1 MDVNLEKLKGTM
13 IAQLRKNDIVA
24 NNLANI
30 NITGYKKDVV
40 FLEVLKDETNPKVNI
55 QTDFSQGSLK
65 QTDNPLD
72 LAISGPGFFTIETD
86 QGEAYTRD
94 GHFTVD
100 EQGVLRTSGG
110 NAVLGQGGWINL
122 FTDETKAGEVNVTR
136 LGDIY
141 VNDTLIDTLR
151 ITDFEDYS
159 GLRKIGENLFRVSP
173 DVGFRSV
180 EEPNVLQGNLEE
192 SNVSA
197 VQEMVNLI
205 EIQRQFES
213 SQRIVKTIDR
223 ALGRAVNQVSRFR

>member
-1 MDVNLEKLKGTM
+1 MV
-13 IAQLRKNDIVA
+13 AQLQKNDIVA

-55 QTDFSQGSLK
+55 RTDYSQGSMK
-65 QTDNPLD
+65 QTNNPLD

-100 EQGVLRTSGG
+100 DQGILRTSGG

-122 FTDETKAGEVNVTR
+122 IPDNTKVGQVNITT

-141 VNDTLIDTLR
+141 VDDTLIDTLR
-151 ITDFEDYS
+151 ITDFADYS
-159 GLRKIGENLFRVSP
+159 GLRKIGQNLFRASA
-173 DVGFRSV
+173 DVETRTV

-223 ALGRAVNQVSRFR
+223 ALGRAVNQISRVR